1 MSKKLFN
8 WKFKDVERFLKEHGF
23 VLNYSNG
30 SHYYYI
36 ASKNSI
42 VRNVCVP
49 FQGSTTIKP
58 RTLKSI
64 ILQSGIEQKEWLG

>member
-8 WKFKDVERFLKEHGF
+8 WKFKDVESFLKEHGF

-30 SHYYYI
+30 SHFYYV
-36 ASKNSI
+36 ASKNNI
-42 VRNVCVP
+42 VRNDCVH
-49 FQGSTTIKP
+49 FHGSSTIKP

-64 ILQSGIEQKEWLG
+64 ILQSAIEQKVWLN